1 MVAFLSAVC
10 YDKTLK
16 GYNYEKTRLYFD
28 WMHTFGSSSVCGIF
42 FADRKRGTGG
52 SCHRRQRSV
61 WDVVT
66 GKGSD
71 DRDSGWESSAYSE
84 WTGEDGVG
92 RLSGSALRTPEG
104 NLQDGRE
111 YHLSSESGRS
121 ECTGQ

>member
-1 MVAFLSAVC
+1 MKKRDYILIGCILLIAAVC
-10 YDKTLK
+10 A
-16 GYNYEKTRLYFD
+16 G
-28 WMHTFGSSSVCGIF
+28 F
-42 FADRKRGTGG
+42 FLLTGKSTGG
-52 SCHRRQRSV
+52 SCHRRRRSV
-61 WDVVT
+61 WYVFT

-111 YHLSSESGRS
+111 YHLSSESGRG

>member
-1 MVAFLSAVC
+1 MKKRDYILIGCILLVAAVC
-10 YDKTLK
+10 A
-16 GYNYEKTRLYFD
+16 G
-28 WMHTFGSSSVCGIF
+28 F
-42 FADRKRGTGG
+42 FLLTGKEA
-52 SCHRRQRSV
+52 QEA
-61 WDVVT
+61 VVT
-66 GKGSD
+66 VDREVYGTYSGKGSD